1 MKMKAC
7 KNCGNLF
14 PAKGRKTLCDDCKN
28 YLSRAVMR
36 PCRKCGTMFLAEGQ
50 RRVCDT
56 CRRRL
61 VKGTQVTCK
70 LCGAVF
76 VGRPN
81 RTLCDDCRSK
91 HSYVSKNTPFTPYKE
106 NSSAVRCE
114 ICGAETTIR
123 RAYGNTYCQKCGAL
137 VYSAWIDNPKYKKD

>member
-36 PCRKCGTMFLAEGQ
+36 PCRKCG
-50 RRVCDT
+50 
-56 CRRRL
+56 
-61 VKGTQVTCK
+61 
-70 LCGAVF
+70 
-76 VGRPN
+76 
-81 RTLCDDCRSK
+81 
-91 HSYVSKNTPFTPYKE
+91 
-106 NSSAVRCE
+106 
-114 ICGAETTIR
+114 
-123 RAYGNTYCQKCGAL
+123 AL